1 MSYRNTGCF
10 KSLSPIVQTMCKPKP
25 GFKNRFV
32 VLDPNVLHFSKQKKR
47 KKKVLQIEEMT
58 YENGVKNERLK

>member
-1 MSYRNTGCF
+1 MSYRNDRMF

-25 GFKNRFV
+25 GYKNRFV
-32 VLDPNVLHFSKQKKR
+32 VLDPNVLHFPKQKKR

>member
-1 MSYRNTGCF
+1 
-10 KSLSPIVQTMCKPKP
+10 MCKPKP

-58 YENGVKNERLK
+58 YENGEKNDRLK

>member
-1 MSYRNTGCF
+1 M
-10 KSLSPIVQTMCKPKP
+10 
-25 GFKNRFV
+25 FV
-32 VLDPNVLHFSKQKKR
+32 VFDSNVIHFPKQKKR

>member
-1 MSYRNTGCF
+1 
-10 KSLSPIVQTMCKPKP
+10 MCKPKP